1 LKKQKTIK
9 GEARISGKSLF
20 GGQDVKVVFRP
31 AQEDTGIVFV
41 RADLDEPVRISAIAP
56 NIASHNRRT
65 TLACDAAQLD
75 TVEHCLAAIRGLE
88 IDNISVE
95 VFGTE
100 LPAPDASAAEY
111 VKVLKRAGLQEQ
123 EAWAKAFVI
132 KEPISVVSG
141 EASIYALPGSRDY
154 LDVSYDLDYSGHA
167 GIGKQLYGCRLTPDC
182 FERDLAPARTFLARA
197 EAEQLRAQGLGK
209 HVTERD
215 LLIID
220 TDGPVKNRYRFPNE
234 CVRHKVVD
242 LIGDLALAGRPV
254 CGRIVAC
261 KSGHALNQDL
271 AKKVFDAALRR
282 DRMDQF
288 GTDAILDIR
297 KIQRILPHRYP
308 LLLVDRI
315 IEIDG
320 DTRIKG
326 VKNVTINELFFQGH
340 FPGTPIMPGVLIVEA
355 MAQVSGLLFAQRL
368 EHAGKLAV
376 LLSMDGVKLRKAV
389 VPGDQLILSAETL
402 RLRRRTA
409 HCRCTA
415 VVDDMVAAEADIKF
429 MLIDDEKL

>member
-1 LKKQKTIK
+1 MKKQKTIK
-9 GEARISGKSLF
+9 GEARISGKGLF
-20 GGQDVKVVFRP
+20 GGPEVRAVFRP

-41 RADLDEPVRISAIAP
+41 RADLDEPVRINAIAP
-56 NIASHNRRT
+56 NIAAHNRRT
-65 TLACDAAQLD
+65 TLGCDAVQVD
-75 TVEHCLAAIRGLE
+75 TVEHCMAAIRGLE
-88 IDNISVE
+88 IDNIMIE
-95 VFGTE
+95 VFGAE

-111 VKVLKRAGLQEQ
+111 VKVLTRIGQEEQ
-123 EAWAKAFVI
+123 EAWAKEFII

-141 EASIYALPGSRDY
+141 ESSIYALPGSRDY
-154 LDVSYDLDYSGHA
+154 LDVSYDLDYSGHT

-182 FERDLAPARTFLARA
+182 FERNLAPARTFLAQA
-197 EAEQLRAQGLGK
+197 EAEQLRAQGLGE

-220 TDGPVKNRYRFPNE
+220 SDGPVKNRYRFPNE
-234 CVRHKVVD
+234 CARHKIVD
-242 LIGDLALAGRPV
+242 LIGDLALAGRPMR
-254 CGRIVAC
+254 GRIVAC
-261 KSGHALNQDL
+261 KSGHALNQEL
-271 AKKVFDAALRR
+271 AQKVYDAALRR
-282 DRMDQF
+282 DRMDTF

-315 IEIDG
+315 IEIEG
-320 DTRIKG
+320 DTRIRG
-326 VKNVTINELFFQGH
+326 IKNVTINELFFQGH

-389 VPGDQLILSAETL
+389 VPGDQLILCAETV

-415 VVDDMVAAEADIKF
+415 MVDDEVAAEADIKF